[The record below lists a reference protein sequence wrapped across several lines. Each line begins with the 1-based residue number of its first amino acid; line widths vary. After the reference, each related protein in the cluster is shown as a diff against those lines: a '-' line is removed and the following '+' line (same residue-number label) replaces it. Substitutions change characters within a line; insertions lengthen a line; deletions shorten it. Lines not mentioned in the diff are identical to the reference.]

1 MRISD
6 AIAAYILHRIDEAGD
21 GSAELR
27 RNELAEE
34 LGCVPSQINYVIT
47 SRFTPEQGYIVESRR
62 GGGGYI
68 RIHRVQYTPG
78 CSPLMHVVNS
88 IGETLV
94 PAAAQAILDSL
105 AGEMDFSSSRP
116 PDWRRFVGP
125 GVSGCPGGMPGPA
138 AGKIDETDAHRFEYV
153 GYRRKDDALS
163 KLWQETGDNF
173 LKKTING
180 ETTEIHLCADCAGQQ
195 GLSMWNGLWL

>member
-1 MRISD
+1 MRIVYEKGGEVMRISD

-47 SRFTPEQGYIVESRR
+47 CGCA
-62 GGGGYI
+62 GD
-68 RIHRVQYTPG
+68 PG
-78 CSPLMHVVNS
+78 QP
-88 IGETLV
+88 GR
-94 PAAAQAILDSL
+94 
-105 AGEMDFSSSRP
+105 GEMDFPSSRP

-173 LKKTING
+173 FKENDQWRNDGNPPVRRLRRP
-180 ETTEIHLCADCAGQQ
+180 AGPFDVERP
-195 GLSMWNGLWL
+195 WL